1 MARLDSWMNL
11 KGSMTA
17 LVTPFRDG
25 EVDVACLSR
34 LVERQIAGGTDWLV
48 PLGTTGETPALS
60 EAEREQVLEGVLCT
74 VNKRRPV
81 MAGTG
86 TNCTKSTIEH
96 SRRAAAMGA
105 DALLVVVPYY
115 NRPTQEGMYRHFAA
129 VAEAVDLPIVLYNVP
144 ARTGATLSNE
154 TIARLRSGF
163 ANVVAIKDATGN
175 VDALSDLLL
184 RCDIRVLSGDDT
196 LTWPMMALGAVGVI
210 SVISNLRPSW
220 MKALVTAALAGDAA
234 TALANHRRVY
244 DLATG
249 IGRFGPNPIP
259 VKTAMAIV
267 GLIAEEFRL
276 PLCPLDAEARSGIEK
291 VLRRHEMI
299 EACAA

>member
-25 EVDVACLSR
+25 EVDLACLSR

-60 EAEREQVLEGVLCT
+60 ETEREQVLEGVLGT
-74 VNKRRPV
+74 ANKRRPV
-81 MAGTG
+81 MVGTG
-86 TNCTKSTIEH
+86 TNCTQSTIEH
-96 SRRAAAMGA
+96 SRRAAVMGA

-154 TIARLRSGF
+154 TTARLRNGF
-163 ANVVAIKDATGN
+163 VNIVAIKDATGN
-175 VDALSDLLL
+175 VDGLSDLLL

-196 LTWPMMALGAVGVI
+196 LTWPMMALGAVGVV

-220 MKALVTAALAGDAA
+220 MKAMTAAALTGDTA
-234 TALANHRRVY
+234 TALSQHRRVY
-244 DLATG
+244 DLAAG

>member
-1 MARLDSWMNL
+1 MNL

-17 LVTPFRDG
+17 LVTPFSDG
-25 EVDVACLSR
+25 EVDCACMSR

-48 PLGTTGETPALS
+48 PLGTTGETPVLS
-60 EAEREQVLEGVLCT
+60 QAEREQVLEGVLAT
-74 VNKRRPV
+74 ANKRRPV

-86 TNCTKSTIEH
+86 TNCTKTTVEH

-115 NRPTQEGMYRHFAA
+115 NRPSQEGMYRHFAA
-129 VAEAVDLPIVLYNVP
+129 VAESVDLPVVLYNVP

-154 TIARLRSGF
+154 TIARLRTGF
-163 ANVVAIKDATGN
+163 ANIVAIKDATGT

-184 RCDIRVLSGDDT
+184 RCDIRVLAGDDT
-196 LTWPMMALGAVGVI
+196 LTWPMMALGAVGVV

-220 MKALVTAALAGDAA
+220 MKALVSAALAGDSA
-234 TALANHRRVY
+234 TALMQHRRVC
-244 DLATG
+244 DLACG

-291 VLRRHEMI
+291 VLRRHEMV